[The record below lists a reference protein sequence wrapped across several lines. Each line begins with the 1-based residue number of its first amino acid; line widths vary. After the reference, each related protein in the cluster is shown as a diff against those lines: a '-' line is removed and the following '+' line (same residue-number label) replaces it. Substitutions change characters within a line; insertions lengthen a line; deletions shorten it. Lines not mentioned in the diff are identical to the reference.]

1 MIVVESNAVAPTPL
15 KDGLKGSAAAAKKT
29 ATPIL

>member
-15 KDGLKGSAAAAKKT
+15 KDGLKGSAAKKT
-29 ATPIL
+29 ATLIL